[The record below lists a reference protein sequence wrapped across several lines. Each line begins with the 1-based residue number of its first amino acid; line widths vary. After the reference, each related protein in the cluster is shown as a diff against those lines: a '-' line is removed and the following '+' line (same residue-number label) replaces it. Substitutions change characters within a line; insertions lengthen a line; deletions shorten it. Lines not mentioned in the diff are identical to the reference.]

1 MTRFQKLQKNVLRSI
16 QKIFSFSFLKL
27 IVKTDLAGYLENTL
41 HIIKFWRFFY
51 YNRLRDKIDTKHWL
65 KHGDVSLVNA
75 FYSLEG
81 NNIEFPAGILQGA
94 FFNAKNPRY
103 MNFGAIG
110 SVIGHEITHGFDDRG
125 KQRNGQGKFLRPKK
139 FSIKL

>member
-1 MTRFQKLQKNVLRSI
+1 MVYFCWGGVCTNQLTSLSEPTV
-16 QKIFSFSFLKL
+16 IFAS
-27 IVKTDLAGYLENTL
+27 GYLENTL
-41 HIIKFWRFFY
+41 HIIRFWRFFY
-51 YNRLRDKIDTKHWL
+51 YNRLRDKIDSKHWI

-110 SVIGHEITHGFDDRG
+110 AVIGHEITHGFDDRG
-125 KQRNGQGKFLRPKK
+125 KQRNGQGNIFY
-139 FSIKL
+139 SS